1 MPDSAGAL
9 TLRYA
14 QGQVFNSRKRFRVL
28 VAGRRFGKS
37 YLSCIE
43 LLRGAIEKPGET
55 FFYAAPTYRMA
66 KDIAWKVMKKLVP
79 KAWIKSK
86 NETDLKIEL
95 VNGSTIELKGTENAM
110 ALRGRSLAGVVLDEA
125 AFMSSDVWFE
135 VIRPALADK
144 QGWALFISTPDGT
157 ASWFYDLWCYADED
171 PTGDWTRWSF
181 TTIEGDNVP
190 PEEIEAARAQL
201 DARTFRQ
208 EFEASFENLSGLV
221 AVSFGDENIDKQV
234 QDLPILPLL
243 LGLDFNVEFMA
254 GVFAVKKGEDLWV
267 FDELILTGGATTWD
281 FCEAVQQKFGIER
294 RIIAC
299 PDPTGGARKTAG
311 VGQTDHSILR
321 KSGFTV
327 SSPRAPWKIR
337 DKINAVNM
345 GLMDANGDRRI
356 FIHPRCKEL
365 IKSLRT
371 LTYAPGTGLPN
382 KNLGV
387 DHAFDALGYLC
398 LQVFNLAK
406 PESLGKTNYR
416 VW

>member
-1 MPDSAGAL
+1 MPESAGAL

-14 QGQVFNSRKRFRVL
+14 QGQVFSSRKRFRVL

-43 LLRGAIEKPGET
+43 LLRGAIERPGET

-79 KAWIKSK
+79 RAWIKSK

-125 AFMSSDVWFE
+125 AFMSSEVWFE

-157 ASWFYDLWCYADED
+157 ASWFYELWQYADS
-171 PTGDWTRWSF
+171 GDDNWSRWQF
-181 TTIEGDNVP
+181 TTIDGDNVP
-190 PEEIEAARAQL
+190 PEEIEAARGQL

-221 AVSFGDENIDKQV
+221 AVSFGDENISEKAIDI
-234 QDLPILPLL
+234 PALPLMV
-243 LGLDFNVEFMA
+243 GVDFNNDPMSGIV
-254 GVFAVKKGEDLWV
+254 AVRHDNNLYV
-267 FDELILTGGATTWD
+267 IDEIILTGGATTWD
-281 FCEAVQQKFGIER
+281 FCDELIRRYGVER
-294 RIIAC
+294 RIITC
-299 PDPTGGARKTAG
+299 PDPTGAARKTSG
-311 VGQTDHSILR
+311 VGYTDHNILR

-327 SSPRAPWKIR
+327 SSPRSPWKIR
-337 DKINAVNM
+337 DKITCVNTA
-345 GLMDANGDRRI
+345 LLDAAGNRRTC
-356 FIHPRCKEL
+356 IHPKCKEL

-371 LTYAPGTGLPN
+371 LTYTPNTGLPN

-387 DHAFDALGYLC
+387 DHAFDAFGYMC

-406 PESLGKTNYR
+406 PETLGQTNYR
-416 VW
+416 IY